1 MKTLFFTLSIF
12 LMLQVNAQK
21 KPFYNTQEEIIE
33 AAYLTLDNDLQ
44 EGGSLHEFKSK
55 NQLQGTYS
63 FTLTLQGKGEVV
75 TVYVVDRAGGSIEM
89 QNQLKNYMKGYKFPF
104 KMPKN
109 KRYQFNYQFKF

>member
-44 EGGSLHEFKSK
+44 EGGSLYEFK
-55 NQLQGTYS
+55 
-63 FTLTLQGKGEVV
+63 
-75 TVYVVDRAGGSIEM
+75 
-89 QNQLKNYMKGYKFPF
+89 
-104 KMPKN
+104 
-109 KRYQFNYQFKF
+109 